1 MNRSALDFRHFID
14 HLRRQGDLV
23 DVHTEVDANLEIG
36 AITRRVYERRAPA
49 PLFHNIRDSL
59 PGARVLGAPAGLR
72 ADRARAHSRLA
83 LHFGLPEHSGPRDI
97 VATLRAA
104 MRAEPIAPRRLERGP
119 VQENVWLGEQ
129 VEVVRTQTNGLWVPA
144 NAEIV
149 LEGEISLDETA
160 LEGPMGEYHGY
171 SFPTGK
177 PQPLFHVHALS
188 FRDQPI
194 LPICV
199 AGTPPEENHTI
210 WGTMISA
217 QLLDV
222 AQNAGLP
229 VDMVWCSYEA
239 ATCWAVLSI
248 DVQRLAALGTDAAA
262 FAARVAETVFG
273 SHAGHLVPKLILVG
287 NDIDVT
293 EIDQVVWALATRAH
307 PLHDHFAFPQIRD
320 FPMVPYLDAEDK
332 ARGSGGRLVINCLYP
347 EQFAGQMRAA
357 TASFRHAYP
366 TALRRRVE
374 ERWSDYGFADA

>member
-1 MNRSALDFRHFID
+1 MA
-14 HLRRQGDLV
+14 
-23 DVHTEVDANLEIG
+23 
-36 AITRRVYERRAPA
+36 
-49 PLFHNIRDSL
+49 
-59 PGARVLGAPAGLR
+59 LGAPPAALAAAGMP
-72 ADRARAHSRLA
+72 
-83 LHFGLPEHSGPRDI
+83 LPEGVSEAGY
-97 VATLRAA
+97 VGALVG
-104 MRAEPIAPRRLERGP
+104 EP
-119 VQENVWLGEQ
+119 

-307 PLHDHFAFPQIRD
+307 PLHDHFAFPQVRD

-366 TALRRRVE
+366 TALCRRVE
-374 ERWSDYGFADA
+374 ERWSDYGFGDA